1 MKESRIKL
9 FTVIGLITVVLLQAS
24 WLYNTYNLIKTNI
37 EEKSDALILEAT
49 ERELFSRFALI
60 GSTIPVGTQLSIN
73 EVPETG
79 EYTAKAQYLRDIQE
93 FILEYGSKLSLVDLD
108 SIYSNL
114 LREENIHSKS
124 VIHIITENDSIIE
137 SSKNLKLPWFGTIET
152 KKLPIRTNNSQFI
165 QAIIINPYRAI
176 FQQMGI
182 LLIATVFMAIFVAY
196 CIGYQIQIIMKQ
208 NRIARIR
215 EDFSHAMIHDMK
227 SPITS
232 IIMSNRALRSGKIN
246 DDKERAEKYHGII
259 QDESQHLLTLTNRVL
274 DMAKLEQDK
283 LDLQKQTIELRPMIE
298 DLVEKFEAKATKSI
312 TFITTYETEKVH
324 AEFEYLRE
332 AISNLI
338 DNAIK
343 YSNESVEI
351 RISCTLEDRWTTI
364 KIRDNGWG
372 IDDKDQTKIFEK
384 FERAEALGKSR
395 NGGPTGFGLGLSYV
409 QRVIKAHAGEIY
421 LESVKDQFTEFTIN
435 IPILIEEI

>member
-1 MKESRIKL
+1 MKESRIKA
-9 FTVIGLITVVLLQAS
+9 FTIIGLITVVLLQAS
-24 WLYNTYNLIKTNI
+24 WLYNTYNLIRRNI
-37 EEKSDALILEAT
+37 EETSNSLILEAT
-49 ERELFSRFALI
+49 ERELLSRVMSI
-60 GSTIPVGTQLSIN
+60 DIPDGTELSYN
-73 EVPETG
+73 VVPETG
-79 EYTAKAQYLRDIQE
+79 EYTAKAQYLRNIQE
-93 FILEYGSKLSLVDLD
+93 LTLEYGSKISLTDLD
-108 SIYSNL
+108 SIYSEL
-114 LREENIHSKS
+114 LKEESIQVKS
-124 VIHIITENDSIIE
+124 VIHIIAGNDSIIE
-137 SSKNLKLPWFGTIET
+137 SSNNLKLPWFGTIET
-152 KKLPIRTNNSQFI
+152 AKLPIRADNSQFI
-165 QAIIINPYRAI
+165 QAVIVNPYRTI

-182 LLIATVFMAIFVAY
+182 LLIATVIMAIFVVS
-196 CIGYQIQIIMKQ
+196 CIAYQIQIIMKQ

-246 DDKERAEKYHGII
+246 DDKARADKYFNII
-259 QDESQHLLTLTNRVL
+259 QDETQHLMTLTNRVL
-274 DMAKLEQDK
+274 DMAKLEQDN
-283 LDLQKQTIELRPMIE
+283 LQLQKQTIELRPLIE
-298 DLVEKFEAKATKSI
+298 DLVEKFDAKATKSI
-312 TFITTYETEKVH
+312 KFITTYETEKAH

-364 KIRDNGWG
+364 KVRDNGWG
-372 IDDKDQTKIFEK
+372 IDDKYQKKIFEK

>member
-1 MKESRIKL
+1 
-9 FTVIGLITVVLLQAS
+9 
-24 WLYNTYNLIKTNI
+24 
-37 EEKSDALILEAT
+37 
-49 ERELFSRFALI
+49 
-60 GSTIPVGTQLSIN
+60 
-73 EVPETG
+73 
-79 EYTAKAQYLRDIQE
+79 
-93 FILEYGSKLSLVDLD
+93 
-108 SIYSNL
+108 
-114 LREENIHSKS
+114 
-124 VIHIITENDSIIE
+124 
-137 SSKNLKLPWFGTIET
+137 
-152 KKLPIRTNNSQFI
+152 
-165 QAIIINPYRAI
+165 
-176 FQQMGI
+176 MGI
-182 LLIATVFMAIFVAY
+182 LIIATIIMAIFVAY
-196 CIGYQIQIIMKQ
+196 CIGYQIRIIMKQ

-246 DDKERAEKYHGII
+246 DDKARADKYFNII
-259 QDESQHLLTLTNRVL
+259 QDETQHLMTLTNRVL
-274 DMAKLEQDK
+274 DMAKLEQDN
-283 LDLQKQTIELRPMIE
+283 LQLQKQTIELRPLIE

-312 TFITTYETEKVH
+312 KFITTYEIEKAH

-351 RISCTLEDRWTTI
+351 RITCTIENNWTTI
-364 KIRDNGWG
+364 KVRDNGWG
-372 IDDKDQTKIFEK
+372 IDDKYQKKIFEK

-409 QRVIKAHAGEIY
+409 QRVIKAHGGEIY